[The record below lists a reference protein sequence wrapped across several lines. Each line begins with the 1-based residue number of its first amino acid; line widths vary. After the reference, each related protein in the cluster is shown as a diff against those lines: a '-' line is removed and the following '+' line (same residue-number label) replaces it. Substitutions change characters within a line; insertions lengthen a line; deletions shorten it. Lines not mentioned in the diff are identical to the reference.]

1 MARHWIIT
9 NREVGRKR
17 ENGSLVERV
26 IDTRR
31 EALPVFRVGSLDIAT
46 GHAPTP
52 EEMHAA
58 LEIVPDTFLPDYSAL
73 GPTDD
78 PASLTGSSRL
88 FVSLYQQMLAAAQVP
103 PGANAQAKKGDT
115 LFFIH
120 GFNYEWQDAL
130 EHLLRLHRVY
140 VEPAHSPISQILYF
154 SWPSYG
160 SGLRY
165 PSDQRI
171 AQPSGALLGRVFGK
185 AVDFYREFFSPQGG
199 GAALCGRK
207 IHFAAHSMG
216 NQVMQEFMR
225 TIREYDHLRLPMF
238 GEVLLLHADSDWTAL
253 EDGLPLSVL
262 PDYSQRVHVYNHV
275 SDNALSISETT
286 KNEQKRLGK
295 HGPRDMAAIPPR
307 VVVADCSALNG
318 KADTRNA
325 TDADVIGADAALRAA
340 DGRPFGATAE
350 SVGGVGARERLFDHW
365 GYLHRAEQ
373 VADIYKVLRGESSG
387 LMPTRL
393 HVHGQLYRLK
403 AVG

>member
-17 ENGSLVERV
+17 EAGGLVERV
-26 IDTRR
+26 TDSRR
-31 EALPVFRVGSLDIAT
+31 EALPVFRVGSLDIADRQ
-46 GHAPTP
+46 AMTP
-52 EEMHAA
+52 EAMHHA
-58 LEIVPDTFLPDYSAL
+58 LEIVPDTYSPDYSAL

-78 PASLTGSSRL
+78 ASRLTGSSRL
-88 FVSLYQQMLAAAQVP
+88 FVSLYQQMLAAAQAAP
-103 PGANAQAKKGDT
+103 AANAPAKKGDT

-120 GFNYEWQDAL
+120 GFNYDWNDAL
-130 EHLLRLHRVY
+130 EHLLRLHRIY

-160 SGLRY
+160 SGFRY

-185 AVDFYREFFSPQGG
+185 AVDFYREFFSPHGG

-225 TIREYDHLRLPMF
+225 SIREYDHLRLPMF
-238 GEVLLLHADSDWTAL
+238 GEVLLLHADADWTAL
-253 EDGLPLSVL
+253 EPGLPLSVL
-262 PDYSQRVHVYNHV
+262 PDYSHRVHVYNHA

-295 HGPRDMAAIPPR
+295 HGPRDMGNIPPR
-307 VVVADCSALNG
+307 VIVTDCSALNG
-318 KADTRNA
+318 RANPGA
-325 TDADVIGADAALRAA
+325 GADADVLAANRAIAAA
-340 DGRPFGATAE
+340 DGRGFGDAAE
-350 SVGGVGARERLFDHW
+350 RVGGVGAKERLFDHW

-373 VADIYKVLRGESSG
+373 VADVYKVLRGESSG
-387 LMPTRL
+387 TMATRT

-403 AVG
+403 VAG